1 MTLDGAALLQLL
13 PAIYRL
19 RDADQGGPL
28 ARLLDVLAEQVQVLQ
43 EDLAQL
49 YDDQFIETCADWVV
63 PYIGD
68 LIGYKQLNG
77 VAATISSPR
86 AEVAN
91 TINLRRGKGTIT
103 VLERLA
109 RDVTGW
115 DAHVVEYFLGLA
127 ATQCVKHVR
136 AGAGGTV
143 DMRRQPVLERIG
155 SPFDSAA
162 HSAEVRGL
170 GCGGRWNL
178 PNVGI
183 HLWTQESTGLSQAT
197 AFALDDL
204 RFFFNPLGADTQL
217 FNRPQPLP
225 PDAPLA
231 RESNLPLP
239 ISRRALAA
247 KLNSFYGAD
256 LSMFIGGLPAGMVL
270 LSADLSDLDAAGTKW
285 AHVPAPGSV
294 LIDPQRGRIAFAVA
308 PPKPLQVWFHRAS
321 GSDIGGGEYERLS
334 TLSLGLQPVVEVQSA
349 SGSVQTA
356 FTAVAAGGA
365 VQFPGS
371 ATWVETPS
379 VALAANAVVELR
391 AADQT
396 RPVLQLA
403 GELKISGA
411 TGSELTLNGLVISGG
426 ALHLAATANGQ
437 GPDTLRLVHCTL
449 VPGTTLKG
457 DGSAAQPG
465 APGLIVETKGTRV
478 ELDHCVVG
486 ALHIAAECSVT
497 LTNCIVDAGDPAA
510 VAFAAVDG
518 DAAGGALQ
526 ATNCTLVGRVHSAAI
541 ASASNCIFHA
551 RASLTGSTTSWP
563 APVWSE
569 RRQEGCLRFSYLPLE
584 SIVPRRY
591 RCQPAAAADASRVVP
606 LFDSL
611 RYGDASYCQLARR
624 SANEIR
630 TGADDG
636 AEMGVHHEQMAQQR
650 ESNLR
655 LRLAEYLRVGL
666 DGGLLFAD

>member
-1 MTLDGAALLQLL
+1 MTLDGDALLQLL

-19 RDADQGGPL
+19 RDADQGGAL

-68 LIGYKQLNG
+68 LIGYRQLNG

-103 VLERLA
+103 VLERLS

-127 ATQCVKHVR
+127 VTQCVKHVR

-162 HSAEVRGL
+162 HTAEVRGL

-204 RFFFNPLGADTQL
+204 RFFFNPLGTDTQL

-225 PDAPLA
+225 GDAPLA
-231 RESNLPLP
+231 RESNLPVP

-247 KLNSFYGAD
+247 DLNGFYGQD
-256 LSMFIGGLPAGMVL
+256 LSMFIAGLPAGTEL
-270 LSADLSDLDAAGTKW
+270 LSADLSDLDAGGTKW
-285 AHVPAPGSV
+285 AHVPVAGSA
-294 LIDPQRGRIAFAVA
+294 LIDPQRGRIAFAAA

-321 GSDIGGGEYERLS
+321 ASDIGGGEYERLS
-334 TLSLGLQPVVEVQSA
+334 TLSLGLQPVVEVPSA

-356 FTAVAAGGA
+356 LTAVASGGA
-365 VQFPGS
+365 VQFPSS
-371 ATWVETPS
+371 ATWAETPS

-396 RPVLQLA
+396 RPVLQLS

-449 VPGTTLKG
+449 VPGT
-457 DGSAAQPG
+457 S
-465 APGLIVETKGTRV
+465 GLLVETKGTRV

-486 ALHIAAECSVT
+486 TMRIAAECSVS

-526 ATNCTLVGRVHSAAI
+526 ATDCTLIGRVHSTAI
-541 ASASNCIFHA
+541 ASGSNCIFHA
-551 RASLTGSTTSWP
+551 RASLSGGGTPWP

-591 RCQPAAAADASRVVP
+591 RCQPASAADASRVVP

>member
-1 MTLDGAALLQLL
+1 MTLDGDALLQLL

-19 RDADQGGPL
+19 RDADQGGAL

-68 LIGYKQLNG
+68 LIGYRQLNG

-103 VLERLA
+103 VLERLS

-127 ATQCVKHVR
+127 VTQCVKHVR

-155 SPFDSAA
+155 SPLDSAA
-162 HSAEVRGL
+162 HTAEVRGL
-170 GCGGRWNL
+170 ACGGRWNL
-178 PNVGI
+178 PYVGI

-204 RFFFNPLGADTQL
+204 RFFFNPLGTDTQL

-225 PDAPLA
+225 GDAPLA
-231 RESNLPLP
+231 RESNLPVP

-247 KLNSFYGAD
+247 NLNGFYGQD
-256 LSMFIGGLPAGMVL
+256 LSMFIAGLPAGTEL
-270 LSADLSDLDAAGTKW
+270 LSADLSDLDAGGTKW
-285 AHVPAPGSV
+285 AHVPATGSV
-294 LIDPQRGRIAFAVA
+294 LIDPQRGRIAFAAA

-321 GSDIGGGEYERLS
+321 ASDIGGGEYERLS

-356 FTAVAAGGA
+356 FAAVASGGA
-365 VQFPGS
+365 VQFPNSG
-371 ATWVETPS
+371 TWVETPS

-396 RPVLQLA
+396 RPVLQLS

-449 VPGTTLKG
+449 VPGT
-457 DGSAAQPG
+457 S
-465 APGLIVETKGTRV
+465 GLLVETKGTRV

-486 ALHIAAECSVT
+486 TLRIAAECSVS

-518 DAAGGALQ
+518 DAAGGAVQ
-526 ATNCTLVGRVHSAAI
+526 ATDCTLIGRVHSTAI

-551 RASLTGSTTSWP
+551 HASLSGGATPWP

-591 RCQPAAAADASRVVP
+591 RCQPASAADASRVVP
-606 LFDSL
+606 LLDSL